1 MVDGQFQIVLG
12 VRLLM
17 VTMVISDLY
26 LMVVGD
32 RLLMLTMVV
41 GDHLLMVTINQ

>member
-26 LMVVGD
+26 LMVVGAHP
-32 RLLMLTMVV
+32 TH
-41 GDHLLMVTINQ
+41 GDDGGG

>member
-1 MVDGQFQIVLG
+1 
-12 VRLLM
+12 M